1 MSRQHSARVAIVGGG
16 ILGCAAAYH
25 LARAGV
31 SDVLVLE
38 RDELNAATTSQAAGL
53 IGQLRTSAV
62 KSAIVGQTLADIVI
76 LESDGLVSGLSVPA
90 RCGSR

>member
-1 MSRQHSARVAIVGGG
+1 VSRQHTARVAIVGGG

-31 SDVLVLE
+31 GDVLVLE

-62 KSAIVGQTLADIVI
+62 TSAIVGQTLADIAT
-76 LESDGLVSGLSVPA
+76 LEADGLVSGLGTP
-90 RCGSR
+90 CGFV

>member
-1 MSRQHSARVAIVGGG
+1 VSRQHTARVAIVGGG

-53 IGQLRTSAV
+53 MGS
-62 KSAIVGQTLADIVI
+62 
-76 LESDGLVSGLSVPA
+76 
-90 RCGSR
+90 CGPPP